1 MWHTIVHTWEHILVT
16 NLNEHLDKNPSPA
29 PASDNTDS
37 REHLEVETSW
47 FKLRLE
53 DINVYSL
60 TAIAMIL
67 TAVVAIVWI
76 VSQ

>member
-1 MWHTIVHTWEHILVT
+1 MWHTTAHTWEHILVT
-16 NLNEHLDKNPSPA
+16 NLNEHLDKNPAPA

-47 FKLRLE
+47 FKLKLE
-53 DINVYSL
+53 DINAYSL